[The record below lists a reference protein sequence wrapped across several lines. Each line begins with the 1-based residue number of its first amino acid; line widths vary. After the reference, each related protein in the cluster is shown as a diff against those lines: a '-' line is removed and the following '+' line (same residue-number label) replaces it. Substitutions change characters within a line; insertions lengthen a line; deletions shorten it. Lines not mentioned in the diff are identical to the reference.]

1 MSTAKIII
9 FFLWKLY
16 NILMGNKCQIFMLLI
31 LNHYMGKNKS
41 NMSFLI
47 DNYCMEDA
55 LPISM
60 KSCENQIKKFNS

>member
-1 MSTAKIII
+1 
-9 FFLWKLY
+9 
-16 NILMGNKCQIFMLLI
+16 
-31 LNHYMGKNKS
+31 MGKNKS

-60 KSCENQIKKFNS
+60 KSCENQIKKFNSSTLSWRKIWMTSKNT